1 MPVLLLRT
9 MLSALLGLMGAAFL
23 AATPLPMQSEAV
35 FVALQ
40 LAEAAP
46 IWLMIL
52 AAGFANTAGSALT
65 FAMGRGM
72 RALESRF
79 KSTAAQLAR
88 AEALYRRWGRWTLL
102 LSWAPLGDVIC
113 FVAGVLRVPLWQFLL
128 IVGFAKTARYAVLA
142 AVTAGAVAWLWT

>member
-1 MPVLLLRT
+1 
-9 MLSALLGLMGAAFL
+9 MLTALLGLMAAAFL

-40 LAEAAP
+40 LAGSAP
-46 IWLMIL
+46 VWLMIL
-52 AAGFANTAGSALT
+52 CAGLANTAGSVVT

-72 RALESRF
+72 RALEGRF

-88 AEALYRRWGRWTLL
+88 AEALYSRWGRWTLL

-113 FVAGVLRVPLWQFLL
+113 FVAGVLRVPFWQFLL
-128 IVGFAKTARYAVLA
+128 IVGFAKTARYGVLA
-142 AVTAGAVAWLWT
+142 AITAGAAAWLWT